1 MGPNVSWTI
10 YCTCNDGRVYY
21 HKLSTLYRHN
31 YILLQ
36 SAGRLEI
43 LRIHTKNMK
52 LFTDVDL
59 EQVAAETHGYVGS
72 DVASLCSE
80 AALQQVRGCA
90 RKRCARMCSVKD

>member
-1 MGPNVSWTI
+1 M
-10 YCTCNDGRVYY
+10 YCV
-21 HKLSTLYRHN
+21 LS
-31 YILLQ
+31 
-36 SAGRLEI
+36 GRLEI

-80 AALQQVRGCA
+80 AALQQVRLCECGGVWEYSLVYIYKMYCA
-90 RKRCARMCSVKD
+90 CDI